1 MEPSDKDRCT
11 AQFPGAT
18 SRQSWLPGGDGN
30 RERKR
35 ERERRIGIQ
44 ERVASR
50 ERRIGARERMIR
62 PRRVA
67 SRRAAP
73 RRAVPYRNG
82 AVLDRIQPAR
92 ERERERGR
100 DRQGLTRDFCRR
112 DGEATTK
119 AGWQCLTWIKEGGDE
134 TPRNKERTNVA
145 REICGVYMCVCVERE
160 KERE

>member
-30 RERKR
+30 PERER

-92 ERERERGR
+92 ERERGR
-100 DRQGLTRDFCRR
+100 DRQGLTRDSRR
-112 DGEATTK
+112 KDGEATTK

-145 REICGVYMCVCVERE
+145 REICGVYMCVCIERE
-160 KERE
+160 RIVVR

>member
-30 RERKR
+30 RERERER
-35 ERERRIGIQ
+35 ERERRSGIQ

-67 SRRAAP
+67 SRRAA
-73 RRAVPYRNG
+73 
-82 AVLDRIQPAR
+82 LCRIEMAQCSTESSLRER

-100 DRQGLTRDFCRR
+100 DRQGLTRDSRRR

-145 REICGVYMCVCVERE
+145 REICGVYMCVCV
-160 KERE
+160 